1 MNSTSKIKK
10 TCDRKEYM
18 SIYFND
24 KKNTYSIRVKPDAVG
39 IVEGQLVNNAIPY
52 KILVMASR
60 DVVFMDILPEYK
72 SLLDALFSD
81 I

>member
-1 MNSTSKIKK
+1 
-10 TCDRKEYM
+10 M

-24 KKNTYSIRVKPDAVG
+24 KKNTYSIRASS
-39 IVEGQLVNNAIPY
+39 NNASAIGEQLTNNAVPH